1 MINYIL
7 SLVIIQFRLS
17 TSWIKFGKLSFSKS
31 FSIFLCFQIYWH
43 NISIIFFLLFL
54 QSLFFFIFI
63 TIYLYLLSFFYWGFL
78 EFDQFYQS
86 FQRPMSCLCWY
97 KGNYCI
103 NELFCFINC
112 CSRLY
117 YHLPLGFFP
126 FFSFSNFLSWIL
138 VH

>member
-17 TSWIKFGKLSFSKS
+17 TSWIKFGKLSSSKS
-31 FSIFLCFQIYWH
+31 FSIFLCFQIYCH
-43 NISIIFFLLFL
+43 NISIIFFYHFFSHCSFLFL
-54 QSLFFFIFI
+54 SLFICTLCPFSVEAFLSLINFINHFKD
-63 TIYLYLLSFFYWGFL
+63 LWVAFADLL
-78 EFDQFYQS
+78 
-86 FQRPMSCLCWY
+86 
-97 KGNYCI
+97 YCI